1 MKRANG
7 QRGTA
12 ATPLKR
18 GTMALRLDE
27 EKRRLRPQAK
37 QQRASAAAAA
47 GDAAARVAARA
58 LEDGSVPAGVPVS
71 AYWPKGDELDPRPLM
86 AALDALGN
94 AIGLPVVVRPGAP
107 LLFRRWRP
115 GDELEPVGFG
125 LREPAAAQDRVIPR
139 VLFVPLL
146 AFDRDGYRLGYGGG
160 YYDRSLAELRSEGA
174 VLAIGLAY
182 AGQEIAR
189 VPRGPEDQ
197 RLDRIVT
204 ESETIEVG

>member
-1 MKRANG
+1 MV
-7 QRGTA
+7 
-12 ATPLKR
+12 
-18 GTMALRLDE
+18 LRLDE

-37 QQRASAAAAA
+37 QQRAAAAARA
-47 GDAAARVAARA
+47 GDAAAKVATRA
-58 LEDGSVPAGVPVS
+58 LEGSAVPAGRAVS

-86 AALDALGN
+86 AALDARGHV
-94 AIGLPVVVRPGAP
+94 IGLPVVMRPGAP
-107 LLFRRWRP
+107 LSFRRWRP
-115 GDELEPVGFG
+115 GDHLAPAGFG
-125 LREPAAAQDRVIPR
+125 LREPAAGQDRVIPQ

-160 YYDRSLAELRSEGA
+160 FYDRSLAELRSEGA

-189 VPRGPEDQ
+189 VPRGPDDQ

-204 ESETIEVG
+204 ETETIEIG